1 MPSTQE
7 KGGVMQRYKFFP
19 IILAVLI
26 SGISIQSSHANPSPA
41 KTGDKVTLEY
51 TGTLSDGTV
60 FDSSS
65 KHDAPMEFEMG
76 AGRVIPGFEK
86 AVKGMLVGEE
96 KKFTIP
102 IAEAYGESNP
112 KLIQKVPREKI
123 PQDQEPQVGMGLI
136 VGAPGEQPM
145 RAFITEVTPEHVTL
159 DMNHPLAGQALTFQ
173 IKVVKIS
180 H

>member
-1 MPSTQE
+1 M
-7 KGGVMQRYKFFP
+7 RWCKFLA
-19 IILAVLI
+19 IILAVFI
-26 SGISIQSSHANPSPA
+26 SGILIQNSDAHQTSA
-41 KTGDKVTLEY
+41 KAGDKVSLEY

-65 KHDAPMEFEMG
+65 KHDAPLEFEVG

-86 AVKGMLVGEE
+86 AVKGMKVGEE
-96 KKFTIP
+96 KKFTLQP
-102 IAEAYGESNP
+102 AEAYGDPNP
-112 KLIQKVPREKI
+112 KLIQRVPRSEI
-123 PQDQEPQVGMGLI
+123 PQDKEPQVGMGLI

-145 RAFITEVTPEHVTL
+145 RAFITKVTPEAITL
-159 DMNHPLAGQALTFQ
+159 DMNHPLAGKALTFQ